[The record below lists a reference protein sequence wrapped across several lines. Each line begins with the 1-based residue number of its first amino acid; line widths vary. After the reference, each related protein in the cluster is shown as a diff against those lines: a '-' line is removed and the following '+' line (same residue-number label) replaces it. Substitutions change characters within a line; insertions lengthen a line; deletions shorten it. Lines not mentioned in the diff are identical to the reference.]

1 MGLFSKIFLIVNEA
15 SGSTDTSVEPDNS
28 NSNNKLNVE
37 QAINEGIDLYAE
49 EGGLEI
55 LGAGSIKG
63 GKTSYDVGEGFWF
76 GNDDGY
82 HKVAIGDPTAN
93 TINWDGLNI
102 DAQMRNLELTG
113 WLRGPAEFVIDPATH
128 GNDTGTVVIAGNLQV
143 DGTTT
148 TVNSTVVEIDDIAVQ
163 LAAEATTA
171 TLANN
176 GGILVGTF
184 TNHPYILYRN
194 SYDAWEVNKHWHPST
209 NNNKDLGGTLAK
221 WRDLYVGRNAYVNG
235 TLTVDGGT
243 SLLGDIILGDQTSDT
258 IYINAEIAGH
268 LIPDV
273 TNTGD
278 LGSSTKKWRNLYID
292 GTGYIDSIAGDNLD
306 IGNGDFTVDSSGNVS
321 SNGSMTATSF
331 SSPGGGLNVPGGSNN
346 QILKHNGTKL
356 VYENHVLSEIN
367 NVSTTTP
374 TNNYVLKYNSGNS
387 LWEPDQIDWSEIL
400 NKPTVPTNITQID
413 PGNLLHNLLGDL
425 DGWTDGSGD
434 VYIRMVN
441 ANSTVRGQVEIA
453 GGSGISISESAD
465 TITISNTQTVP
476 TNITQI
482 DPGNLLHNLLGDLDG
497 WTDGSGD
504 VYIRM
509 LNANSTVKGQ
519 VELAAGTGISISESA
534 DTITISNT
542 LSVPSQVQSNWN
554 ETNTSSA
561 AFIQNKP
568 TIPAAQV
575 QSNWTENSSSNP
587 AFIKNKP
594 TIPTTIASLTDTTI
608 TSVQNGDI
616 LKYNSTTSN
625 WENVRDSV
633 VQYTVSPSPCSHYY
647 IDIVEKGDVV
657 TLNAA
662 LHVSQ
667 ETSST
672 NDWTSTIQAPSGGSV
687 PVPAR
692 TISVGTA
699 LTTGTTSSAYRTYV
713 AQLNQSGVIKL
724 IETGSTTGFATV
736 NEVKAGSASFLF
748 INITYIK

>member
-28 NSNNKLNVE
+28 NNHNKLNVE

-176 GGILVGTF
+176 GGILVGTY

-194 SYDAWEVNKHWHPST
+194 GYDAWEVNKHWHPST
-209 NNNKDLGGTLAK
+209 NNNKDLGGAFAK
-221 WRDLYVGRNAYVNG
+221 WRDLYVGRNADIDG
-235 TLTVDGGT
+235 SLTVDGGA

-273 TNTGD
+273 HNTGD
-278 LGSSTKKWRNLYID
+278 LGSSTKRWRKLYANNGD
-292 GTGYIDSIAGDNLD
+292 FSGDLTVGGDLGVTGEVSGGSLD
-306 IGNGDFTVDSSGNVS
+306 IGNGDFTVDASGNTS
-321 SNGSMTATSF
+321 SNGSMTASSF

-374 TNNYVLKYNSGNS
+374 TNNYVLKYNSSNL
-387 LWEPDQIDWSEIL
+387 LWEPDQIDWSEIS
-400 NKPTVPTNITQID
+400 NKPTIPTNITQID
-413 PGNLLHNLLGDL
+413 PGNLLHDLLGDL
-425 DGWTDGSGD
+425 DGYTDPQGD
-434 VYIRMVN
+434 VFIRMIN
-441 ANSTVRGQVEIA
+441 ANSTLR
-453 GGSGISISESAD
+453 
-465 TITISNTQTVP
+465 
-476 TNITQI
+476 
-482 DPGNLLHNLLGDLDG
+482 
-497 WTDGSGD
+497 
-504 VYIRM
+504 
-509 LNANSTVKGQ
+509 GQ

-575 QSNWTENSSSNP
+575 QSNWTETSSSNP

-633 VQYTVSPSPCSHYY
+633 VQYSVSPSPCGHYY
-647 IDIVEKGDVV
+647 IDIVEKGDIV
-657 TLNAA
+657 TVQAA
-662 LHVSQ
+662 LHIAQ
-667 ETSST
+667 ESGATQT
-672 NDWTSTIQAPSGGSV
+672 NTWTSTIQAPSGGT
-687 PVPAR
+687 VPAPAN
-692 TISVGTA
+692 TIAVGTA
-699 LTTGTTSSAYRTYV
+699 MTTGTGNSAYKTYV
-713 AQLNQSGVIKL
+713 AQIDQNGIIKVL
-724 IETGSTTGFATV
+724 KTGSTTGYATIG
-736 NEVKAGSASFLF
+736 EVRSGGANFLF
-748 INITYIK
+748 INITFVK